1 MATKREG
8 YLVIHEEIEL
18 TQRGLTVRA
27 YTKRGKFLG
36 RVDINHAGLK
46 AYVGKKANK
55 VLGNMRWEK
64 FFERLDKDR

>member
-27 YTKRGKFLG
+27 YTIRTEALAITSKLRCSND
-36 RVDINHAGLK
+36 R
-46 AYVGKKANK
+46 
-55 VLGNMRWEK
+55 
-64 FFERLDKDR
+64 RLSDR